1 MTTQTYA
8 ELLAE
13 TLPARIENHEQ
24 YDVFHARFGELF
36 SRRRQLTAAESKL
49 KDLLG
54 LLIQDYDRRNALPRE
69 GCSPAELLQ
78 FLVDE
83 SDKPA
88 TELLSPVFG
97 QRSHVSEA
105 LSGKRSISADQARKL
120 GELFHVKPGL
130 FI

>member
-1 MTTQTYA
+1 MSQTYQ

-13 TLPARIENHEQ
+13 TLPARIETDEQ
-24 YDVFHARFGELF
+24 YDAFHARFGELF
-36 SRRRQLTAAESKL
+36 ARHALSSAESKL

-54 LLIQDYDRRNALPRE
+54 LLIQDYDQRNAIPQD

-78 FLVDE
+78 FLVDQSGE
-83 SDKPA
+83 SA
-88 TELLSPVFG
+88 TDLLSPVFG

-105 LSGKRSISADQARKL
+105 LCGKRPISAGQARNL
-120 GELFHVKPGL
+120 GALFHVKPGL